1 MLRATSL
8 LTVVFLAV
16 RTRVNAIKA
25 TSEWL
30 FVNGGVCMRWLTIV
44 MALIALSGCAN
55 KIDYNKASLNLA
67 IGMSKTDV
75 QGVMGAPR
83 RTDVNTD
90 RERWIYWNPVMVG
103 FTPIDNEQLSQDRL
117 VVTFVE
123 NKVTKWGKQTIADDI
138 SENTQKLYQQA
149 RDNQQKAILKQQ

>member
-1 MLRATSL
+1 M
-8 LTVVFLAV
+8 
-16 RTRVNAIKA
+16 
-25 TSEWL
+25 
-30 FVNGGVCMRWLTIV
+30 
-44 MALIALSGCAN
+44 MALVTLSGCAN
-55 KIDYNKASLNLA
+55 KIDYNRASLNLA

-103 FTPIDNEQLSQDRL
+103 FTPIDNEQLAQDRL

-138 SENTQKLYQQA
+138 SENTQKMYQQA
-149 RDNQQKAILKQQ
+149 RDNQQKTITKQH